1 MHDVKIR
8 RQLDTQGLGEISKS
22 LCQDLFRCFKVIGNL
37 RLARDI
43 GAGEI
48 ELSNTFKVTYLHFLK
63 NGMGFFWR
71 HTDQREEESAIW
83 FAFLEFQQVVKIVVQ
98 TIVGQ
103 AHGVDRPQ
111 RNILIA
117 RFWVSLTKFQRR
129 CLGHKRSRSRI
140 FDFCQFLFCHAG
152 NPSCIHQAVVKC
164 KTSNLCRCRNHSKT
178 LLFF

>member
-83 FAFLEFQQVVKIVVQ
+83 FAFLEFQQVVKIV
-98 TIVGQ
+98 
-103 AHGVDRPQ
+103 
-111 RNILIA
+111 
-117 RFWVSLTKFQRR
+117 F
-129 CLGHKRSRSRI
+129 
-140 FDFCQFLFCHAG
+140 
-152 NPSCIHQAVVKC
+152 
-164 KTSNLCRCRNHSKT
+164 
-178 LLFF
+178 